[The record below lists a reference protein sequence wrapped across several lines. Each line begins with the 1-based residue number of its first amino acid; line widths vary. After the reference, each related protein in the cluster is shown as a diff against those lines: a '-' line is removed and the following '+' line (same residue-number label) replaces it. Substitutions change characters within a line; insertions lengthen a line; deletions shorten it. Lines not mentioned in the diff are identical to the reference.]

1 VPEWAVVSAER
12 HDDEIHE
19 NLAHWQ
25 KKPLLRDVYRGFYE
39 QIAAHLLPSEKGKTV
54 ELGSGIGNL
63 KSVLPDCVATDLFP
77 NPWIDRVENAYR
89 LGFEDASLTNLV
101 LFDVFHH
108 LQYPG
113 TALDE
118 LARVLADR
126 GRLVL
131 FEPDISALGAVVYG
145 VFHHEPVAWRDPI
158 AWRAPAGWSPER
170 APYYAAQG
178 NAARIFRSR
187 RVRSMLGEQW
197 KLVEVT
203 RLASLSY
210 VASGGFRGRQLYPDA
225 LYPVMKRMD
234 RVANRLPS
242 LFSTRLLV
250 VLERASRDT
259 RSRPT

>member
-1 VPEWAVVSAER
+1 MTIPAER
-12 HDDEIHE
+12 HDAEIHE
-19 NLAHWQ
+19 NLEHWQ
-25 KKPLLRDVYRGFYE
+25 RKPLLRNVYRGFYE
-39 QIAAHLLPSEKGKTV
+39 QIAARLLPSAPGKTV

-63 KSVLPDCVATDLFP
+63 KSVLPECVATDLFP

-89 LGFEDASLTNLV
+89 LGFDDASLTNVV

-108 LQYPG
+108 LEYPG

-131 FEPDISALGAVVYG
+131 FEPDISAVGAVVYG
-145 VFHHEPVAWRDPI
+145 VFHHEPVAWRQPI
-158 AWRAPAGWSPER
+158 TWRAPAGWSAER

-187 RVRSMLGEQW
+187 RFRALLDDHW

-225 LYPVMKRMD
+225 LYPAMKTLD
-234 RVANRLPS
+234 RVAGLLPAV
-242 LFSTRLLV
+242 FSTRLLV
-250 VLERASRDT
+250 VLERHARHG
-259 RSRPT
+259 

>member
-1 VPEWAVVSAER
+1 MTIPAEQ
-12 HDDEIHE
+12 HDAEIHE
-19 NLAHWQ
+19 NLEHW
-25 KKPLLRDVYRGFYE
+25 KRKPLLRDVYRGFYDE
-39 QIAAHLLPSEKGKTV
+39 IVARLLPSAPGKTV

-77 NPWIDRVENAYR
+77 NPWIDRVENAY
-89 LGFEDASLTNLV
+89 LLTSADASLTNLV

-108 LQYPG
+108 LEYPG

-118 LARVLADR
+118 LARALEDS
-126 GRLVL
+126 GRVVL

-145 VFHHEPVAWRDPI
+145 VFHHEPVAWRNPI
-158 AWRAPAGWSPER
+158 HWRAPAGWSAES

-187 RVRSMLGEQW
+187 RFQGLLGKEW
-197 KLVEVT
+197 KLLEVT

-225 LYPVMKRMD
+225 LYPTMKGVD
-234 RVANRLPS
+234 RIAGLLPS

-250 VLERASRDT
+250 VLERRRRT
-259 RSRPT
+259 TQ

>member
-1 VPEWAVVSAER
+1 MTIPADR
-12 HDDEIHE
+12 HDAEIHE
-19 NLAHWQ
+19 NLEHWE
-25 KKPLLRDVYRGFYE
+25 KKPLLRAVYRAFYD
-39 QIAAHLLPSEKGKTV
+39 QIAARLLPSAPGKTV

-63 KSVLPDCVATDLFP
+63 KSVLPECVATDLFP

-89 LGFEDASLTNLV
+89 LGFDDASLTNLV

-108 LQYPG
+108 LEYPG

-118 LARVLADR
+118 LARVLADG

-131 FEPDISALGAVVYG
+131 FEPDLSALGAVVYG
-145 VFHHEPVAWRDPI
+145 VFHHEPVAWRRPI
-158 AWRAPAGWSPER
+158 TWRAPAGFDAER

-187 RVRSMLGEQW
+187 RYRALLADHWEI
-197 KLVEVT
+197 VEVT

-225 LYPVMKRMD
+225 LYPAMTRVD
-234 RVANRLPS
+234 RAAGLLPA

-250 VLERASRDT
+250 VLERVPR
-259 RSRPT
+259 R